1 MYVRWSYPKERTVDK
16 DSRRFGFRWFEASG
30 IGEDAVFRLN
40 GKRIMLRSAISWSFW
55 PVNGIFPSEELAE
68 RQIRIAKE
76 LGLNMLNFHR
86 FIGNTDVMNY
96 ADELG
101 LLYFEEPGG
110 FRLDVKQPFM
120 NAVLHEKVIRM
131 VKRDR
136 SHPCLVIYNMMN
148 ESGNATPEKLELEI
162 QAMKDMRVLDPSRL
176 ILRTSAWAKG
186 DDIEDQAKIHIR
198 PYDEKVYWSGWY
210 DYHRA
215 GGPAVWN
222 EGLYKGLKIIIMIQR
237 ISVKLY
243 SLVRKGLYHHLLV
256 WKKLKEDWK
265 I

>member
-1 MYVRWSYPKERTVDK
+1 METYH
-16 DSRRFGFRWFEASG
+16 ASLG
-30 IGEDAVFRLN
+30 HQLE
-40 GKRIMLRSAISWSFW
+40 FW

-198 PYDEKVYWSGWY
+198 PYDEKCIGVVGMIIIVPE
-210 DYHRA
+210 DLLFGMKVCTKA
-215 GGPAVWN
+215 
-222 EGLYKGLKIIIMIQR
+222 LKIIIMIQR

-256 WKKLKEDWK
+256 WKK
-265 I
+265 

>member
-1 MYVRWSYPKERTVDK
+1 MI
-16 DSRRFGFRWFEASG
+16 RWFEASG
-30 IGEDAVFRLN
+30 IGEDAVFAFEMEN
-40 GKRIMLRSAISWSFW
+40 RIMLRSAISWSFLGPGQW
-55 PVNGIFPSEELAE
+55 YFAHRKNWLKGKV
-68 RQIRIAKE
+68 RIAKE

-148 ESGNATPEKLELEI
+148 ESGNATPENVRIGDSSDEGYACTGSFPADSSYLGLG
-162 QAMKDMRVLDPSRL
+162 
-176 ILRTSAWAKG
+176 KG
-186 DDIEDQAKIHIR
+186 
-198 PYDEKVYWSGWY
+198 G
-210 DYHRA
+210 
-215 GGPAVWN
+215 
-222 EGLYKGLKIIIMIQR
+222 MI
-237 ISVKLY
+237 
-243 SLVRKGLYHHLLV
+243 
-256 WKKLKEDWK
+256 
-265 I
+265 